1 MSFKEKVAWVML
13 VVMVL
18 VYGGYFYSILGA
30 LSAGVAVG
38 EIPYRGAMLATVVV
52 VVVLAVI
59 GTVAVTIAARGDDSS
74 DERDREIDRRGA
86 WLGGIVL
93 SVGVL
98 GAMAL
103 AMYEAAPFWIA
114 NLLLLSLV
122 LAEIT
127 AGVRKLVLYRRGV

>member
-30 LSAGVAVG
+30 LSAGVTVG
-38 EIPYRGAMLATVVV
+38 EIPYRGAMLATVVA
-52 VVVLAVI
+52 VVVLAVAGTI
-59 GTVAVTIAARGDDSS
+59 GVTIAARGDDSS
-74 DERDREIDRRGA
+74 DERDREIDRHGA

-93 SVGVL
+93 AVGVL
-98 GAMAL
+98 GGMAL
-103 AMYEAAPFWIA
+103 AMFEAAHFWIA

-122 LAEIT
+122 LAELT